1 MTQTTNTSRH
11 SLRQQRKLISPS
23 NRAHFDHAIYQ
34 TLIDSGILR
43 RCTHIAGYL
52 ANDGEPSN
60 HAFIQR
66 CQQSNHPYYLPVI
79 KKQKLVFT
87 RYQANTPLTNN
98 KYNIPEPVANH
109 TLPAKFMSAILLPL
123 VGFDRQGNR
132 LGMGGGFYDRTLS
145 FIRRIPCHKKPL
157 LIGIAYNVQ
166 RVDKI
171 IRQHWDIPLDAIV
184 TERGLLLFNNRA
196 CGLLRKPKRP
206 K

>member
-1 MTQTTNTSRH
+1 MTQTTTSRH
-11 SLRQQRKLISPS
+11 SLRQQRKLISAS
-23 NRAHFDHAIYQ
+23 DRARFDHAIYQ
-34 TLIDSGILR
+34 TLLDSGVLI

-52 ANDGEPSN
+52 SNDGEPSN

-66 CQQSNHPYYLPVI
+66 CQQSNHSYYLPVI
-79 KKQKLVFT
+79 KKQKLVFS

-98 KYNIPEPVANH
+98 KYNIPEPVASY

-145 FIRRIPCHKKPL
+145 FIRRTPCHKKPL

-166 RVDKI
+166 KVDKI
-171 IRQHWDIPLDAIV
+171 IKQHWDIPLDALI
-184 TERGLLLFNNRA
+184 TERGMLLFNNKARA
-196 CGLLRKPKRP
+196 LLRKSTNAK
-206 K
+206 